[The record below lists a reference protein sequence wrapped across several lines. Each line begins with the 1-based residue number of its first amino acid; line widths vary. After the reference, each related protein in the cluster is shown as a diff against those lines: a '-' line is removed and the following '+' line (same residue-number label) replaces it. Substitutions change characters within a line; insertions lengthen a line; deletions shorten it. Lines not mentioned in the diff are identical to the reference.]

1 IDARVLTRD
10 SLLEDLSAFDQ
21 GSNPVEVMVI
31 DADANGINAISK
43 RLKTHRNV
51 SSVHLI
57 AFQDLRGTHLGQAD
71 LNPESV
77 PALTPTF
84 SLWRQSLAADAN
96 VLLYGW
102 WDSTGSAPLQ
112 LAEQTLLWSDPG
124 FEETFVLPSAI
135 ESQSADYHLLDD
147 AASSAAQTLEHEL
160 EQLLG
165 VRAELATGWL
175 DHDPLSAAG
184 NLWSEAVQQAE
195 LDEWNQLPTAQFIP
209 EVSLAEAAASGH
221 RELVFIDSQ
230 LPDLAQLVSAWSG
243 ADSQLYTVVV
253 LDSTADGL
261 QFISNYLANS
271 GETFSAIH
279 LLTHGFAGGL
289 QLGSTTLTSSSLD
302 LYANQLAAWQLNLTA
317 DADLLLYGCYI
328 ADGSTGQQFVS
339 DLAGIIHRDIAAS
352 TDATGAGLLGGDWEL
367 EYQVGKIAQTT
378 PLIRNLDQAWQHL
391 LLTYTVRDDFSLAVY
406 TNNDG
411 TNNWTAGWSETD
423 SGGAGANS
431 GHFLITGGQLRLQPG
446 NTANLLSRQA
456 NLSGAHAATLT
467 FSFDSTLDD
476 NASNSTITLEASSNG
491 STWTALDTF
500 TRTTNTAAGNKSYD
514 LTSYISSTTS
524 VRFTVTTAN
533 AGAFY
538 LYVDNF
544 QISYDINTAPTAVAD
559 SATAVEA
566 GGVSNGTAGTNP
578 NGNVLTNDTDADSGD
593 TKTVTGV
600 AAGVVG
606 SASGNVGSSVTGTY
620 GTINIAANGA
630 YTYTVD
636 NSNATVQA
644 LRTSG
649 NTLTDT
655 FTYTMR

>member
-1 IDARVLTRD
+1 
-10 SLLEDLSAFDQ
+10 
-21 GSNPVEVMVI
+21 
-31 DADANGINAISK
+31 
-43 RLKTHRNV
+43 
-51 SSVHLI
+51 
-57 AFQDLRGTHLGQAD
+57 
-71 LNPESV
+71 
-77 PALTPTF
+77 
-84 SLWRQSLAADAN
+84 
-96 VLLYGW
+96 
-102 WDSTGSAPLQ
+102 STG
-112 LAEQTLLWSDPG
+112 
-124 FEETFVLPSAI
+124 
-135 ESQSADYHLLDD
+135 
-147 AASSAAQTLEHEL
+147 
-160 EQLLG
+160 
-165 VRAELATGWL
+165 
-175 DHDPLSAAG
+175 
-184 NLWSEAVQQAE
+184 
-195 LDEWNQLPTAQFIP
+195 
-209 EVSLAEAAASGH
+209 
-221 RELVFIDSQ
+221 
-230 LPDLAQLVSAWSG
+230 
-243 ADSQLYTVVV
+243 
-253 LDSTADGL
+253 DGL

-630 YTYTVD
+630 YTYTV
-636 NSNATVQA
+636 
-644 LRTSG
+644 
-649 NTLTDT
+649 
-655 FTYTMR
+655 